1 MRFALAGFS
10 HETNTYAPG
19 LATYER
25 FAQSG
30 ILRGEEIIR
39 RYRHSHSSL
48 SGFLDAADHFGF
60 ELVPL
65 IYAST
70 LPCGMIT
77 RDAFDRIVGE
87 MLDLIERQGPWDA
100 VLLANHGA
108 AVAEDFPDVDGEIA
122 ARVRA
127 LVGPTVP
134 IGMAL
139 DLHGNISQRMIE
151 NSTACVFYRQNP
163 HLDPTPRAF
172 ECAEIIYR
180 TVRGE
185 VNPVQAL
192 ETPPLVV
199 NIVKQF
205 TGEEPMASLMRACDE
220 VIASPGMLSASVIEG
235 YPYADIADMG
245 MSFLAVADGDPAVA
259 RAAARSLARLAW
271 EKRAELQGDV
281 PSPTEA
287 LTRAMRAPNGP
298 VVLMDVGDN
307 IGGGS
312 PADSTILLAEARR
325 SARAASC
332 RRSTIPSWFRP
343 ASRPA
348 LAIP

>member
-1 MRFALAGFS
+1 MRFALADFS
-10 HETNTYAPG
+10 HETNTYAPW

-77 RDAFDRIVGE
+77 RDAFERIVGE

-127 LVGPTVP
+127 LVGPNVP

-139 DLHGNISQRMIE
+139 DLHGNISRRMIE

-185 VNPVQAL
+185 VKPVQAL

-220 VIASPGMLSASVIEG
+220 VIAESGHAVRQRDRRLSLRGHRGYGDELPCRRRRRSRGGSRGRAKPGRVSPGKS
-235 YPYADIADMG
+235 
-245 MSFLAVADGDPAVA
+245 
-259 RAAARSLARLAW
+259 ARSS
-271 EKRAELQGDV
+271 RATCLRR
-281 PSPTEA
+281 PRRSPT
-287 LTRAMRAPNGP
+287 RC
-298 VVLMDVGDN
+298 
-307 IGGGS
+307 
-312 PADSTILLAEARR
+312 ARR
-325 SARAASC
+325 KARSC
-332 RRSTIPSWFRP
+332 
-343 ASRPA
+343 
-348 LAIP
+348 